1 MAIYYR
7 SVLKREPINRW
18 GRIGY
23 REYLEIVQT
32 EDISKF
38 NYRKKIKFRLYIE
51 NDRIFIDEEKQA
63 YFENCLKLVKNIDEI
78 YSVSLWGNM
87 ETTKNYIGIIKK
99 GDKLLSLITDKPLK
113 IKGLL
118 STQRIVL
125 PLSFNYKVVDIATK
139 IKSCYENYTRGNKY
153 IFYIYVSIKGNVV
166 YMIYDLIPR
175 KELKNWYKMK
185 IIIPVGNWVT
195 ALEIMDEIK
204 KLFDEEVKKMWMI
217 CKFF

>member
-1 MAIYYR
+1 
-7 SVLKREPINRW
+7 
-18 GRIGY
+18 
-23 REYLEIVQT
+23 
-32 EDISKF
+32 
-38 NYRKKIKFRLYIE
+38 
-51 NDRIFIDEEKQA
+51 
-63 YFENCLKLVKNIDEI
+63 
-78 YSVSLWGNM
+78 M

-153 IFYIYVSIKGNVV
+153 IFYIYVFIKGNVV

-175 KELKNWYKMK
+175 NELKNWYKMK

-204 KLFDEEVKKMWMI
+204 KLFEEEVNKM
-217 CKFF
+217 